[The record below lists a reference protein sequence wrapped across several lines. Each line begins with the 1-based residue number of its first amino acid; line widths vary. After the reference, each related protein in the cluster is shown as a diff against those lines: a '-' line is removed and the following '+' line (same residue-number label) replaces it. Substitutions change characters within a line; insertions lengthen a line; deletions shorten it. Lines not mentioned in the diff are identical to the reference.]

1 MHGKDTIKL
10 LLKGGIMIELLK
22 RLTETPG
29 IAGREERISE
39 VVKKEMEE
47 ICDEVRSDALGN
59 LIGLKK
65 GSGNGK
71 IMLAGHMDE
80 IGFIVKHIDDKGFI
94 RLQPVGGFD
103 PRTLMGQRV
112 VVHGKEDLI
121 GNLAPATSPVHILT
135 EEEKKKQLQIK
146 DFFVDLG
153 LPPEQ
158 VKEMVEM
165 GDPVTLRQEFVQVG
179 NSFSNK
185 AMDDR
190 VGVLVMLEAARK
202 LKQHQ
207 ANIYLA
213 ATVQEEVGL
222 RGALTSAYGIV
233 PDLGIALDVT
243 LAADYPGAQEPE
255 YVTRLGEGVAIKI
268 MDSASISDHK
278 LVKRLKEIAREEEIP
293 YQMEILPRGG
303 TDAGAIQ
310 KTQAGV
316 PVATLSVP
324 CRYVH
329 TVNEMVSQ
337 KDLEATINLLASFLS
352 TTDPENLT
360 SKNN

>member
-1 MHGKDTIKL
+1 M
-10 LLKGGIMIELLK
+10 ELLEK
-22 RLTETPG
+22 LTQAPG
-29 IAGREERISE
+29 VAGREEKIRAVIE
-39 VVKKEMEE
+39 KEMSD

-59 LIGLKK
+59 IIGLKK
-65 GSGNGK
+65 GTGGGK

-80 IGFIVKHIDDKGFI
+80 IGFLVKYIDDKGFI

-103 PRTLMGQRV
+103 PRTLVGQRV

-121 GNLAPATSPVHILT
+121 GNLSPSTKPIHILS
-135 EEEKKKQLQIK
+135 EEEKKKELQIK

-153 LPPEQ
+153 LPAER
-158 VKEMVEM
+158 VKELVDL
-165 GDPVTLRQEFVQVG
+165 GDPVTLRQEFARIG
-179 NSFSNK
+179 ETFSSK

-190 VGVLVMLEAARK
+190 VGVLVMLEAVKK
-202 LKQHQ
+202 LKGHK
-207 ANIYLA
+207 ADIYLV

-243 LAADYPGAQEPE
+243 LAADFPGGEEPE

-268 MDSASISDHK
+268 MDSSSISDHK
-278 LVKRLKEIAREEEIP
+278 LVKSLKEIARSENIP

-303 TDAGAIQ
+303 TDAGGIQ
-310 KTQAGV
+310 TSKAGV
-316 PVATLSVP
+316 PVVTLSIP

-329 TVNEMVSQ
+329 TVNEMVSE
-337 KDLEATINLLASFLS
+337 KDLEAAINLLASFLGKAE
-352 TTDPENLT
+352 PGELFPT
-360 SKNN
+360 S